1 MVRAASCRVKSDPS
15 TIFLIDSFCI
25 FSPSQQETCNH
36 NLSCYNCIVK
46 KLSFQQIISKLNN
59 YWDKYGCVIRQP
71 YDLEKGAATM
81 SPATFFGVL
90 GEKPLKV
97 AYIDPVRR
105 PADGRYGEN
114 PNRLFH
120 YFQYQVIL
128 KPSPLDAQDVYLNSL
143 RTIGIEPAKHD
154 VRFVE
159 DNWESPTLGAWGTGW
174 EVWAEGMEITQ
185 FTYFQEC
192 GGVVCKP
199 VSVELTY
206 GLERIAM
213 FIQKVNSVYDIEWTK
228 GVKYGDIYLSQEKQQ
243 SKYNFEVADI
253 ERLSG
258 LFAVFE
264 KEAQHLLGQQL
275 VLPAYDYLLK
285 CSHVFNV
292 LDARGAIS
300 VTERMAYILRIRK
313 LARRC
318 ARLYMEESNASHR
331 G

>member
-1 MVRAASCRVKSDPS
+1 M
-15 TIFLIDSFCI
+15 
-25 FSPSQQETCNH
+25 
-36 NLSCYNCIVK
+36 K
-46 KLSFQQIISKLNN
+46 KLSFQEIITTLNQF
-59 YWDKYGCVIRQP
+59 WADCGCVIRQP

-90 GEKPLKV
+90 GPKPWQV

-105 PADGRYGEN
+105 PTDGRYGEN

-128 KPSPLDAQDVYLNSL
+128 KPSPLDVQEVYLDSL
-143 RTIGIEPAKHD
+143 RALGIEPAQHD

-192 GGVVCKP
+192 GGYHCKP

-213 FIQKVNSVYDIEWTK
+213 FIQKVDNIFDIQWAEK
-228 GVKYGDIYLSQEKQQ
+228 VKYGDIYLAQEQEH
-243 SKYNFEVADI
+243 SKYNFEAAEI
-253 ERLSG
+253 EVLTA
-258 LFAVFE
+258 LFQSYE
-264 KEAQHLLGQQL
+264 KEAYRMLEQEL
-275 VLPAYDYLLK
+275 VFPAYDYVLK
-285 CSHVFNV
+285 CSHAFNI
-292 LDARGAIS
+292 LDARGAVS
-300 VTERMAYILRIRK
+300 VTERMAYILRMRK

-318 ARLYMEESNASHR
+318 AKVYVERSNAQSSNS
-331 G
+331 

>member
-1 MVRAASCRVKSDPS
+1 VKRR
-15 TIFLIDSFCI
+15 
-25 FSPSQQETCNH
+25 
-36 NLSCYNCIVK
+36 
-46 KLSFQQIISKLNN
+46 SFQEIIAELNAF
-59 YWDKYGCVIRQP
+59 WADYGCVIRQP

-90 GEKPLKV
+90 GPKPWNV

-105 PADGRYGEN
+105 PTDGRYGEN

-128 KPSPLDAQDVYLNSL
+128 KPSPLDVQDAYLDSL
-143 RTIGIEPAKHD
+143 RSLGIEPAKHD

-174 EVWAEGMEITQ
+174 EIWAEGMEITQ

-192 GGVVCKP
+192 GGFACKP
-199 VSVELTY
+199 VAVELTY

-228 GVKYGDIYLSQEKQQ
+228 GTKYGDIYLPQEQEH
-243 SKYNFEVADI
+243 SKYNFEAANI
-253 ERLSG
+253 ETITS
-258 LFAVFE
+258 LFQNYE
-264 KEAQHLLGQQL
+264 KEAYHLLDQQL
-275 VLPAYDYLLK
+275 VLPAYDYILK
-285 CSHVFNV
+285 CSHAFNI
-292 LDARGAIS
+292 LDARGAVS

-313 LARRC
+313 LARKC
-318 ARLYMEESNASHR
+318 AKIYVEKNQEQSPKP
-331 G
+331 

>member
-1 MVRAASCRVKSDPS
+1 MA
-15 TIFLIDSFCI
+15 
-25 FSPSQQETCNH
+25 
-36 NLSCYNCIVK
+36 CYNYNVK
-46 KLSFQQIISKLNN
+46 KLAFQDIVDGLNR
-59 YWDKYGCVIRQP
+59 YWAVQGCIIRQP
-71 YDLEKGAATM
+71 YDIEKGAATM

-90 GEKPLKV
+90 TPKPLKV

-105 PADGRYGEN
+105 PTDGRYGEN

-128 KPSPLDAQDVYLNSL
+128 KPSPLEVQDLYLGSL
-143 RTIGIEPAKHD
+143 RAIGIEPAKHD

-192 GGVVCKP
+192 GGFPCKP

-213 FIQKVNSVYDIEWTK
+213 FIQKIDNVYDILWNDR
-228 GVKYGDIYLSQEKQQ
+228 VKYGDLYLQPEREH
-243 SKYNFEVADI
+243 SKYNFEAAEVGTLNA
-253 ERLSG
+253 
-258 LFAVFE
+258 LFQNYE
-264 KEAQHLLGQQL
+264 KEALRTIEHKL
-275 VLPAYDYLLK
+275 VLPAYDYVLK
-285 CSHVFNV
+285 CSHVFNI

-313 LARRC
+313 MARAC
-318 ARLYMEESNASHR
+318 ARLYLENNP
-331 G
+331 

>member
-1 MVRAASCRVKSDPS
+1 M
-15 TIFLIDSFCI
+15 
-25 FSPSQQETCNH
+25 
-36 NLSCYNCIVK
+36 K
-46 KLSFQQIISKLNN
+46 KLSFQEIISELNCF
-59 YWDKYGCVIRQP
+59 WADYGCVIRQP

-90 GEKPLKV
+90 GPKPWKV
-97 AYIDPVRR
+97 AYIEPVRR
-105 PADGRYGEN
+105 PTDGRYGEN

-128 KPSPLDAQDVYLNSL
+128 KPSPLDSQDVYLDSL
-143 RTIGIEPAKHD
+143 RAMGIEPAKHD

-192 GGVVCKP
+192 GGYHCKP

-213 FIQKVNSVYDIEWTK
+213 FTQKVDNIFDIQWTEK
-228 GVKYGDIYLSQEKQQ
+228 VKYGDIYLSQEQEH
-243 SKYNFEVADI
+243 SKYNFEAADI
-253 ERLSG
+253 ETMTA
-258 LFAVFE
+258 LFENYE
-264 KEAQHLLGQQL
+264 KEAYRLLDQEL
-275 VLPAYDYLLK
+275 VLPAYDYVLK
-285 CSHVFNV
+285 CSHAFNI

-300 VTERMAYILRIRK
+300 VTERMAYILKIRK
-313 LARRC
+313 LARKC
-318 ARLYMEESNASHR
+318 AKLYVERTA
-331 G
+331 

>member
-1 MVRAASCRVKSDPS
+1 MKPL
-15 TIFLIDSFCI
+15 TF
-25 FSPSQQETCNH
+25 QE
-36 NLSCYNCIVK
+36 IV
-46 KLSFQQIISKLNN
+46 FKLNDF
-59 YWDKYGCVIRQP
+59 WAKQGCVIRQP

-90 GEKPLKV
+90 RPDPCRV

-105 PADGRYGEN
+105 PTDGRYGEN

-120 YFQYQVIL
+120 YFQYQVIM
-128 KPSPLDAQDVYLNSL
+128 KPSPLNIQDRYLDSL
-143 RTIGIEPAKHD
+143 RSLGIEPAKHD

-192 GGVVCKP
+192 GGYPCKP
-199 VSVELTY
+199 VSGELTY

-213 FIQKVNSVYDIEWTK
+213 FIQKANNVYEVKWNDK
-228 GVKYGDIYLSQEKQQ
+228 VKYGDIYLRPEKEH
-243 SKYNFEVADI
+243 SRYNFEEANI
-253 ERLSG
+253 EALEL
-258 LFAVFE
+258 LFGIYE
-264 KEAQHLLGQQL
+264 KEGQELIKRNL
-275 VLPAYDYLLK
+275 VLPAYDYVLK
-285 CSHVFNV
+285 CSHVFNI

-313 LARRC
+313 MARAC
-318 ARLYMEESNASHR
+318 ARLYVE
-331 G
+331 GK

>member
-1 MVRAASCRVKSDPS
+1 MKVI
-15 TIFLIDSFCI
+15 TF
-25 FSPSQQETCNH
+25 QE
-36 NLSCYNCIVK
+36 
-46 KLSFQQIISKLNN
+46 IIERLNRC
-59 YWDKYGCVIRQP
+59 WADYGCVIRQP

-90 GEKPLKV
+90 GEKPWKV

-105 PADGRYGEN
+105 PTDGRYGEN

-128 KPSPLDAQDVYLNSL
+128 KPSPLEAQDIYLDSL
-143 RTIGIEPAKHD
+143 RAIGIEPAKHD

-192 GGVVCKP
+192 GGYPCKP

-213 FIQKVNSVYDIEWTK
+213 FIQKVDNIFNIAWNES
-228 GVKYGDIYLSQEKQQ
+228 VKYGDIYLAQEQEH
-243 SKYNFEVADI
+243 SRYNFEAADI
-253 ERLSG
+253 DALNA
-258 LFAVFE
+258 LFQSYE
-264 KEAQHLLGQQL
+264 KESLRLLDQNL
-275 VLPAYDYLLK
+275 VLPAYDYILK
-285 CSHVFNV
+285 CSHTFNL

-300 VTERMAYILRIRK
+300 VSERMAFILRIRK
-313 LARRC
+313 LARRV
-318 ARLYMEESNASHR
+318 ARLYVERSA
-331 G
+331 

>member
-1 MVRAASCRVKSDPS
+1 M
-15 TIFLIDSFCI
+15 
-25 FSPSQQETCNH
+25 
-36 NLSCYNCIVK
+36 K
-46 KLSFQQIISKLNN
+46 KLTFQQIIDNLNKF
-59 YWDKYGCVIRQP
+59 WADYGCVIRQP
-71 YDLEKGAATM
+71 YDIEKGAATM
-81 SPATFFGVL
+81 SPATFFGAL
-90 GEKPLKV
+90 GSKPWQV

-128 KPSPLDAQDVYLNSL
+128 KPSPLEVQKTYLDSL
-143 RTIGIEPAKHD
+143 RAIGIEPKKHD

-174 EVWAEGMEITQ
+174 EVWAEGMEVTQ

-192 GGVVCKP
+192 GGYPCKP

-206 GLERIAM
+206 GLERLAM
-213 FIQKVNSVYDIEWTK
+213 FIQKVDSVYDIQWNDK
-228 GVKYGDIYLSQEKQQ
+228 VKYGDIYLPQEKQH

-253 ERLSG
+253 ENLTLLFG
-258 LFAVFE
+258 LYE
-264 KEAQHLLGQQL
+264 KEADRLLKQEL
-275 VLPAYDYLLK
+275 VLPAYDYVLK
-285 CSHVFNV
+285 CSHAFNI

-318 ARLYMEESNASHR
+318 AKVYVE
-331 G
+331 GGTITPQ

>member
-1 MVRAASCRVKSDPS
+1 M
-15 TIFLIDSFCI
+15 
-25 FSPSQQETCNH
+25 
-36 NLSCYNCIVK
+36 K
-46 KLSFQQIISKLNN
+46 KRSFQEIIKELNSF
-59 YWDKYGCVIRQP
+59 WADCGCVIRQP

-90 GEKPLKV
+90 RPDFLKV

-105 PADGRYGEN
+105 PTDGRYGEN

-128 KPSPLDAQDVYLNSL
+128 KPSPLEIQDLYLDSL
-143 RTIGIEPAKHD
+143 RSLDIDPAEHD

-192 GGVVCKP
+192 GGYPCKP

-213 FIQKVNSVYDIEWTK
+213 FIQKVDNVYDIQWTK
-228 GVKYGDIYLSQEKQQ
+228 GVRYGDIYLKAEQEH
-243 SKYNFEVADI
+243 SKYNFEAADI
-253 ERLSG
+253 EALTGMFTSY
-258 LFAVFE
+258 E
-264 KEAQHLLGQQL
+264 KEALRLLDQEL
-275 VLPAYDYLLK
+275 VLPAYDYVLK
-285 CSHVFNV
+285 CSHAFNI
-292 LDARGAIS
+292 LDARGAVS

-318 ARLYMEESNASHR
+318 AKIYVERAA
-331 G
+331 

>member
-1 MVRAASCRVKSDPS
+1 MKPL
-15 TIFLIDSFCI
+15 TF
-25 FSPSQQETCNH
+25 QE
-36 NLSCYNCIVK
+36 IV
-46 KLSFQQIISKLNN
+46 FKLNDF
-59 YWDKYGCVIRQP
+59 WARQGCVIRQP

-90 GEKPLKV
+90 KPDPCKV

-105 PADGRYGEN
+105 PTDGRYGEN

-128 KPSPLDAQDVYLNSL
+128 KPSPLDIQDRYLDSL
-143 RTIGIEPAKHD
+143 RSLGIEPAKHD

-192 GGVVCKP
+192 GGYPCKP
-199 VSVELTY
+199 VSCELTY

-213 FIQKVNSVYDIEWTK
+213 FIQKVDNVYEVKWNDT
-228 GVKYGDIYLSQEKQQ
+228 VKYGDIYLRPEKEH
-243 SKYNFEVADI
+243 SRYNFEEANVEAL
-253 ERLSG
+253 EL
-258 LFAVFE
+258 LFGIYE
-264 KEAQHLLGQQL
+264 KEAQELIKRNL
-275 VLPAYDYLLK
+275 VLPAYDYVLK
-285 CSHVFNV
+285 CSHVFNI

-313 LARRC
+313 MARAC
-318 ARLYMEESNASHR
+318 ARLYVE
-331 G
+331 GK